1 MIWRKF
7 SSGLLSPFL
16 PQQGDENPAIS
27 TGTVVPW
34 SSAWVTQQRRKAP
47 GQSPEAFLWVFCLH
61 LGLLRKE
68 KEEILKKGITLQERK
83 PATQRRTQP
92 CLKEF
97 NILNELSTSFLWAHL
112 KDCSWTACSNLYLY
126 FPVHFNLRKYS
137 CQHWEQHLYFAFLLY
152 FLWSC
157 HKRHR
162 CCMWCES
169 GHTAYSPKELSLL
182 SSEAHLLLSNLIK
195 RKIERRIKHYTQS
208 TKSECKKRILLPS
221 RRKSFD
227 PWVRKIPWRGKR
239 QPIPVFF
246 PGKSHGQ
253 RSHNLA
259 TKQHKTLINSWL
271 AR

>member
-1 MIWRKF
+1 MKKIFIRPTFPLPPSTGRWEPSHLHRH
-7 SSGLLSPFL
+7 SGPLVQRL
-16 PQQGDENPAIS
+16 GNPAEEKS
-27 TGTVVPW
+27 TWSVPR
-34 SSAWVTQQRRKAP
+34 SLPVSLLLAP
-47 GQSPEAFLWVFCLH
+47 GASE
-61 LGLLRKE
+61 KE

-169 GHTAYSPKELSLL
+169 GHTAYSLKELSLL